1 MILGYSNLYPAD
13 AIEQALPGPAAAR
26 DLLAQRRPDIPARLE
41 AMAARADADPARL
54 TDRLEHWAATAPD
67 RVFVARRGADGTWIT
82 LTYAQMLDRAQRV
95 GQALCAQGLSAE
107 RPLVILS
114 ENDLEHLTLA
124 LGAMWVGVPYA
135 PISPAYSTVSQDFGK
150 LRQIVAT
157 LAPTG
162 ATMG

>member
-1 MILGYSNLYPAD
+1 MSASPRYRQAEVGGVLHPLLQTHADGTLRLRSTDALEPYPS
-13 AIEQALPGPAAAR
+13 
-26 DLLAQRRPDIPARLE
+26 
-41 AMAARADADPARL
+41 RL
-54 TDRLEHWAATAPD
+54 TDRLEHWATTAPD

-124 LGAMWVGVPYA
+124 LGGRV
-135 PISPAYSTVSQDFGK
+135 
-150 LRQIVAT
+150 R
-157 LAPTG
+157 
-162 ATMG
+162 